1 MAEVRSAPA
10 VRGLEDRYEIL
21 GELRG
26 SGSARY
32 YIGRV
37 RDGRAAE
44 VAIVVVTKAEG
55 GETSDL
61 AHFAAD
67 SNILTADPHPAIPR
81 VLESRWVGNDT
92 VAVVSERVSGES
104 LGEQLERGERFPNP
118 RIARILEDV
127 SAALDWAREAG
138 VVHRGVTPDSLIFER
153 GTNRVRVSFVPTPIP
168 MTGVPD
174 AATDART
181 IGMLAWAFLTG
192 EPYAPGETRSLAEA
206 CPNLAARVVDA
217 TDKLLRSKDHKD
229 APDVER
235 YLSILAAADALKQAE
250 VELLAQKEEYD
261 EAHRREL
268 QKCEVQRQE
277 VEQHAA
283 EQASLLA
290 GEREEFQ
297 RQIAE
302 ERAALEAERAQF
314 ETMMA
319 ERKERFAAVRAELDQ
334 QRAEMERRV
343 AELENYRAEL
353 GKVREEALAARE
365 EAKTAREDAKV
376 AANKAAQA
384 AAAHAAAI
392 RAANE
397 AIAKAA
403 NEVAARDAAMR
414 AAAAQSATPL
424 ESVPSKTEPLA
435 AAASLAAI
443 PSAEEIE
450 ALVDA
455 PVDIPTVEPFVA
467 PKLSKPPKAP
477 KWNKIAPVD
486 LEKTDEAA
494 VAAEYKGG
502 RPRWM
507 IPSAVGT
514 LALILVAAGYRVTHR
529 TETPANT
536 VRIGNSTVVPTG
548 PATQAGILPRG
559 GFLTQ
564 SAGGTVTP
572 SFSGNAAGQPA
583 SGAVPASP
591 DSTAATDSTVAL
603 TQAQLDSVAEARA
616 ARARRAAAREAAR
629 QEAAREAAREAA
641 AREEAERQRQL
652 QQTTDSLN
660 SPSSWWN
667 RRPDTVVR
675 RDTSRP
681 QAALSRP
688 RADSGRAHVDS
699 VLRRLDSLMRP
710 RPDTLVRR

>member
-1 MAEVRSAPA
+1 MADVRSAPDL
-10 VRGLEDRYEIL
+10 RGLEEQYEID

-32 YIGRV
+32 YIGRM
-37 RDGRAAE
+37 RDERAAE
-44 VAIVVVTKAEG
+44 VAIVVATNAAG
-55 GETSDL
+55 GQTSDL

-67 SNILTADPHPAIPR
+67 ANILAADPHPAIPR
-81 VLESRWVGNDT
+81 VLESRWVGSDT
-92 VAVVSERVSGES
+92 VAVVSERVIGES
-104 LGEQLERGERFPNP
+104 LGEQLERGERFSHP

-127 SAALDWAREAG
+127 NAALEWAREAG
-138 VVHRGVTPDSLIFER
+138 VVHRGVTPDSLVFER
-153 GTNRVRVSFVPTPIP
+153 GSNRVRVSFVPTPIP

-192 EPYAPGETRSLAEA
+192 EPYTPGETRSLAEV
-206 CPNLAARVVDA
+206 CPNLAARVVEA
-217 TDKLLRSKDHKD
+217 TDKLLHSKDHRD
-229 APDVER
+229 APDIDA

-250 VELLAQKEEYD
+250 VELLAQKEEYE
-261 EAHRREL
+261 EAHQREL
-268 QKCEVQRQE
+268 QKCELQRQE
-277 VEQHAA
+277 MEQHAA

-297 RQIAE
+297 RKMAE
-302 ERAALEAERAQF
+302 ERAAFEAERAQF
-314 ETMMA
+314 EAMMA

-334 QRAEMERRV
+334 QRAELERRV

-365 EAKTAREDAKV
+365 EAKIAREDARV

-414 AAAAQSATPL
+414 AAAAQNSASV
-424 ESVPSKTEPLA
+424 ESVPSKGEPLA

-443 PSAEEIE
+443 PTAEEIE
-450 ALVDA
+450 ALIDT
-455 PVDIPTVEPFVA
+455 PVEIPTVEAFVA

-477 KWNKIAPVD
+477 KWSKLDPVD
-486 LEKTDEAA
+486 LEHTDEAA
-494 VAAEYKGG
+494 VVAESTG
-502 RPRWM
+502 RPRWV
-507 IPSAVGT
+507 IPAGVGT
-514 LALILVAAGYRVTHR
+514 LALILAAAGYGLTHR
-529 TETPANT
+529 SASPPNT
-536 VRIGNSTVVPTG
+536 VRIGKSTVVPTG
-548 PATQAGILPRG
+548 PTTQAGIMPRG

-564 SAGGTVTP
+564 SAGGAVAP
-572 SFSGNAAGQPA
+572 SFSGGGQPA
-583 SGAVPASP
+583 AVAAALA
-591 DSTAATDSTVAL
+591 DSTAGVDSTPVL
-603 TQAQLDSVAEARA
+603 TQAQLDSIAEARD

-629 QEAAREAAREAA
+629 LEAEREAARQ
-641 AREEAERQRQL
+641 EAERRRLREL

-667 RRPDTVVR
+667 RPDTVR
-675 RDTSRP
+675 RDTARP
-681 QAALSRP
+681 QVEAARP
-688 RADSGRAHVDS
+688 RSDTSRAHLDS

-710 RPDTLVRR
+710 RPDTMRRR

>member
-10 VRGLEDRYEIL
+10 LRGLEDQYEIL

-37 RDGRAAE
+37 RDERAAE
-44 VAIVVVTKAEG
+44 VAIVIVTKAEG

-67 SNILTADPHPAIPR
+67 SNILAADPHPAILR

-92 VAVVSERVSGES
+92 VAVVSERVLGES
-104 LGEQLERGERFPNP
+104 LGEQLERGERFSNP

-138 VVHRGVTPDSLIFER
+138 VVHRGVTPDSLVFER

-192 EPYAPGETRSLAEA
+192 EPFAPGEARSLAEA
-206 CPNLAARVVDA
+206 CPNLAGRVVEA

-229 APDVER
+229 APDVEK

-261 EAHRREL
+261 EAHRLEL

-414 AAAAQSATPL
+414 AAMAQNATLSEPA
-424 ESVPSKTEPLA
+424 PAKAEPLA

-443 PSAEEIE
+443 PTAEEIE
-450 ALVDA
+450 ALVDT

-467 PKLSKPPKAP
+467 PKLSKPPKPP

-486 LEKTDEAA
+486 LEHTDEAA
-494 VAAEYKGG
+494 VAAEYKG

-514 LALILVAAGYRVTHR
+514 LALILVAGGYRVMHR
-529 TETPANT
+529 TEAPANT

-564 SAGGTVTP
+564 SAGGAVTP
-572 SFSGNAAGQPA
+572 SFSGNAAGQPG
-583 SGAVPASP
+583 SGAAPPP
-591 DSTAATDSTVAL
+591 DSAAAVNSAAPL
-603 TQAQLDSVAEARA
+603 TQSQLDSIAEARE

-629 QEAAREAAREAA
+629 QEAAREAAREEA
-641 AREEAERQRQL
+641 ARQEAERQRQL

-667 RRPDTVVR
+667 RRPDSVR
-675 RDTSRP
+675 RDTARP
-681 QAALSRP
+681 QADPSRP
-688 RADSGRAHVDS
+688 RPDSSRAHVDS